1 MKKLLGCVA
10 SLVFFF
16 GCAPPASKVELE
28 DKIEKTTKDT
38 PLILEHSNSDMNKES
53 LPQHSNHHSH
63 MWYDDNG
70 AHGSHLSHFS
80 YLHSK

>member
-38 PLILEHSNSDMNKES
+38 PLILEHSNSDINKES
-53 LPQHSNHHSH
+53 LPQQRPQHRTCTHRSQ
-63 MWYDDNG
+63 W
-70 AHGSHLSHFS
+70 
-80 YLHSK
+80 